1 MSKVLEIKEV
11 SKKFSRRIVLNN
23 VNLSLDKGKVLGILG
38 PNGQGK
44 TTLLNTIFG
53 FLRPDN
59 GEVKI
64 NGINVGYETKKSV
77 AFLQEKNNLRSWM
90 SVKDAIEFYR
100 DFFEDFDE
108 NRLNEL
114 LEFMEVSKESKVK
127 SLSKGTLEKL
137 CLSLVLSRRA
147 KLYILDEPISGVDLI
162 AREKIVEAIVKNIS
176 DDSSMIITTHYVGEL
191 ERVFDE
197 VAFITEGK
205 IVEHGDAE
213 DLREKYNGSIEDIYR
228 KLFGV

>member
-1 MSKVLEIKEV
+1 MATILEVKDV
-11 SKKFSRRIVLNN
+11 SKKLSRRNILSS
-23 VNLSLDKGKVLGILG
+23 VNLSLEEGKVLGILG

-53 FLRPDN
+53 FLRADS

-64 NGINVGYETKKSV
+64 DGIDVGYETKKSV
-77 AFLQEKNNLRSWM
+77 AFLQETNNLKSWM
-90 SVKDAIEFYR
+90 KVSDAIGFYK
-100 DFFEDFDE
+100 DFFQDFDE
-108 NRLNEL
+108 NKLNEL
-114 LEFMEVSKESKVK
+114 LAFMDIKRELKIK

-137 CLSLVLSRRA
+137 CLSLVLSRKA

-162 AREKIVEAIVKNIS
+162 AREKIVQAIINNIS

-191 ERVFDE
+191 ERLFDE

-205 IVEHGDAE
+205 IVEYGNAE